1 MTRPLVT
8 TVAVVALV
16 SLSGCRE
23 LDRFT
28 TRDDHFE
35 GTVVA
40 ADFVRA
46 GTSAGTRMCM
56 TIDADHLED
65 GPGVLSTSDGVVDHV
80 PLRPMP
86 QLLNDPLSNFT
97 FGDGHI
103 KNLMYSVHTAD
114 GSGDI
119 LVVIALLQSNDVE
132 VRLLRG
138 APEIGASTTV
148 AASDASIAADA
159 AAATTTAS
167 DAGAATANGS
177 IFAVFPLSRAPGA
190 CSF

>member
-1 MTRPLVT
+1 MNGPLVSR
-8 TVAVVALV
+8 VARVALVTLFPLV
-16 SLSGCRE
+16 SLSACRE

-35 GTVVA
+35 GTVVS

-46 GTSAGTRMCM
+46 GTAAGTRMCM

-103 KNLMYSVHTAD
+103 KSLT
-114 GSGDI
+114 
-119 LVVIALLQSNDVE
+119 
-132 VRLLRG
+132 RG
-138 APEIGASTTV
+138 R
-148 AASDASIAADA
+148 
-159 AAATTTAS
+159 AT
-167 DAGAATANGS
+167 
-177 IFAVFPLSRAPGA
+177 
-190 CSF
+190 